1 MSSRPVV
8 LIGLPASGKST
19 IGRLVA
25 RSLGRRFVDLDDA
38 IEARAGRAVGDIF
51 AADGEDAFRRLE
63 TEALAEALTTAGAD
77 APVIAAGGGVVVTEA
92 NRRLLI
98 GGPLTVWLDLPLSL
112 LVARAGR
119 SNVRPLLDGDPAARL
134 ARLRQERL
142 NLYTVTAE
150 AIVADDGTA
159 SADDMAARVVA
170 EIERRPSSPMLTEPV
185 HLDDGRS
192 YPVLVGPGVTARL
205 PSVLPDGVKRLAVVT
220 QEGIGVDIDPGVEH
234 RVFHVPDGEQAKQ
247 LDEVGRLA
255 SAFARWGLTRRDA
268 VLGVGGG
275 VVTDLAGFV
284 AATYHRGLP
293 VLHLSTTLLGQIDA
307 AIGGKCGVNLPE
319 GKNLVGAFKQP
330 TAVLCDTATLSS
342 LPGPDFTAGLGELAK
357 YHFLTSSSAADASEA
372 AASLHL
378 DRLPL
383 AERVA
388 ACVRIKADVVAD
400 DETEG
405 GRRAI
410 LNYGHTLGHS
420 LEAATGFRIRHG
432 QAVAV
437 GLIYAAELA
446 AALGR
451 IDRARVAEHRRVVTG
466 YGLPTTI
473 PTGLDPDELVEG
485 FTRDKKALDGI
496 TFVLDGADGVEPVP
510 VEDRELLRATLA
522 TVTPERER

>member
-1 MSSRPVV
+1 MGRP
-8 LIGLPASGKST
+8 
-19 IGRLVA
+19 
-25 RSLGRRFVDLDDA
+25 FVDVDDV
-38 IEARAGRAVGDIF
+38 IEQRAGRSVADIF
-51 AADGEDAFRRLE
+51 ATDGEAAFRRLE
-63 TEALAEALTTAGAD
+63 AEALAEALGAGAAAR
-77 APVIAAGGGVVVTEA
+77 APVVAAGGGAVVTEA

-98 GGPLTVWLDLPLSL
+98 GGPLTVWLDVPLSL
-112 LVARAGR
+112 LIARAVR
-119 SNVRPLLDGDPAARL
+119 SAARPLLDGDPAARL
-134 ARLRQERL
+134 TRLRRERL

-159 SADDMAARVVA
+159 TAEQLAARVVA
-170 EIERRPSSPMLTEPV
+170 EAEQRQGPPLLTEPV
-185 HLDDGRS
+185 RLDDGRS
-192 YPVLVGPGVTARL
+192 YPVLVGPGVVDRL

-220 QEGIGVDIDPGVEH
+220 QEGIGVDVDPGVEH
-234 RVFHVPDGEQAKQ
+234 RVFHVPDGEQAKH

-255 SAFARWGLTRRDA
+255 SAFAQWGLTRRDA

-293 VLHLSTTLLGQIDA
+293 VVHLSTTLLGQIDA
-307 AIGGKCGVNLPE
+307 SVGGKCGVNLPE

-330 TAVLCDTATLSS
+330 AAVLCDTATLSS
-342 LPGPDFTAGLGELAK
+342 LPAADFTAGLGELAK
-357 YHFLTSSSAADASEA
+357 YHFLTSSADAGDDEA

-451 IDRARVAEHRRVVTG
+451 IDRDRVAEHRRVVTG
-466 YGLPTTI
+466 YGLPTTM
-473 PTGLDPDELVEG
+473 PTGLDPDELVDG
-485 FTRDKKALDGI
+485 FARDKKALDGI
-496 TFVLDGADGVEPVP
+496 TFVLDGPDGVEPVP
-510 VEDRELLRATLA
+510 VEDRELLAATLA
-522 TVTPERER
+522 TVSPESDR

>member
-1 MSSRPVV
+1 M
-8 LIGLPASGKST
+8 AHT
-19 IGRLVA
+19 
-25 RSLGRRFVDLDDA
+25 LGRRFVDLDES
-38 IEARAGRAVGDIF
+38 IEQRAGRPVPDIF
-51 AADGEDAFRRLE
+51 AADGEAVFRRLE
-63 TEALAEALTTAGAD
+63 TEALADALAFSGGG

-98 GGPLTVWLDLPLSL
+98 GGPLTVWLDLPLHL
-112 LVARAGR
+112 LIARASRAGG
-119 SNVRPLLDGDPAARL
+119 RPLLDDDPAIRL
-134 ARLRQERL
+134 TRLRQERL

-159 SADDMAARVVA
+159 TAQELATRVVA
-170 EIERRPSSPMLTEPV
+170 EVEARLAPPMLTEPV

-192 YPVLVGPGVTARL
+192 YPVLVGPGVVDRL
-205 PSVLPDGVKRLAVVT
+205 PTVLPNGVKRVAIVT
-220 QEGIGVDIDPGVEH
+220 QEGIGVDVDPGVEH

-255 SAFARWGLTRRDA
+255 SAFAQWGLTRRDA

-293 VLHLSTTLLGQIDA
+293 VVHVSTTLLGQIDA
-307 AIGGKCGVNLPE
+307 SVGGKCGVNIPE

-330 TAVLCDTATLSS
+330 AAVLCDTATLSS

-357 YHFLTSSSAADASEA
+357 YHFLTSSADADADEA

-388 ACVRIKADVVAD
+388 ACVRIKADVVAE

-451 IDRARVAEHRRVVTG
+451 IDRARVAEHRRVVSG

-473 PTGLDPDELVEG
+473 PAGLDPDELVEG
-485 FTRDKKALDGI
+485 FTRDKKALAGI
-496 TFVLDGADGVEPVP
+496 TFVLDGPDGVEPVP
-510 VEDRELLRATLA
+510 VEDRNLLRATLA
-522 TVTPERER
+522 TVTPAGGR